1 MRAAR
6 ILQRGRRF
14 ANSLMTERVIV
25 GTEKRTTDPETGKA
39 RIVIEDVIYGGTEG
53 AAGQIQYSGLA
64 VTDSNTT
71 GQSVVEQNPRLKV
84 PTGSP
89 PLPEGQTVRVVSSD
103 ADSVLIGRRYRING
117 APDAGSTTANRYPLV
132 ELS

>member
-6 ILQRGRRF
+6 ILQRGRTF
-14 ANSLMTERVIV
+14 ANSLMTERIIV
-25 GTEKRTTDPETGKA
+25 GTEKRATDPTTGKA
-39 RIVIEDVIYGGTEG
+39 ILVLEDVIYGGTEG
-53 AAGQIQYSGLA
+53 APGQIQYTGLA

-84 PTGSP
+84 PSGSP
-89 PLPEGQTVRVVSSD
+89 LLPEGQTIRVVASD
-103 ADSVLIGRRYRING
+103 ADSVLVNRRYRING
-117 APDAGSTTANRYPLV
+117 APDAGGTTAHRYPLV